1 MTLEHDDVDVA
12 ADISPP
18 GGAGGGIRVLIA
30 DDHALVR
37 SGIRGLLEA
46 ADLTVVGEAANGHE
60 AVTAVRELAPDV
72 VLMDIRMPGMDG
84 IEATGVIAAQPRAP
98 RVLVLTTFDLDEYV
112 YRALAA
118 GASGFLLKDAPP
130 ERLVDAVRTVAA
142 GEALLAP
149 EVTRR
154 LIERYLGAPP
164 PDVRPPVDLT
174 PREHEIWLLIARGR
188 SNLEIGQE
196 LFLSEAT
203 VKAHVTRLLAKLG
216 VRDRVQAVVAAYEMG
231 IVRPG
236 NGVG

>member
-1 MTLEHDDVDVA
+1 MNPLDADGVA
-12 ADISPP
+12 GDTAA
-18 GGAGGGIRVLIA
+18 AGRGIRVLIV

-46 ADLTVVGEAANGHE
+46 ADLVVVGEASNGQE
-60 AVTAVRELAPDV
+60 AVAAVRTLAPDV

-84 IEATGVIAAQPRAP
+84 IEATGVIAAGPDAP

-164 PDVRPPVDLT
+164 PDAHPPVDLT
-174 PREHEIWLLIARGR
+174 PREQEIWLCIARGR

-196 LFLSEAT
+196 LYLSEAT
-203 VKAHVTRLLAKLG
+203 VKAHVTRLLSKLG
-216 VRDRVQAVVAAYEMG
+216 VRDRVQAVVAAYETG
-231 IVRPG
+231 LVRPG
-236 NGVG
+236 A